1 MHKVGDIVVLNSGG
15 PRMTVVAVQ
24 GQMVT
29 CAWYLG
35 SVNQFEYRDGL
46 SYSSMTVPGPCLT
59 LVQLNPVTVN

>member
-35 SVNQFEYRDGL
+35 ASEIEIHEGH
-46 SYSSMTVPGPCLT
+46 SYSSLTVPGPCLT
-59 LVQLNPVTVN
+59 LIQLNPATVN